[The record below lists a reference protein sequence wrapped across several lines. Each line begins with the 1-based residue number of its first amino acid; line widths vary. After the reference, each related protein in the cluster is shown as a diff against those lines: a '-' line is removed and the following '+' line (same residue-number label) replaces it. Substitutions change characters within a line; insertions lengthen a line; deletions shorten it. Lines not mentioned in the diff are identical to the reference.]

1 MVYRPYTTQK
11 PALKCYNQ
19 TRCHNKSSNYELVEQ
34 RILEGLAEWLEIYKA
49 NFEANTP
56 LEETNEMKQINVYKH
71 MLKILKKVR

>member
-34 RILEGLAEWLEIYKA
+34 RILEGLAG
-49 NFEANTP
+49 
-56 LEETNEMKQINVYKH
+56 M
-71 MLKILKKVR
+71 VRNIQS